1 MKVKKPRTRLMYGQQ
16 KDAAK
21 VRNVVNAV
29 KSGVKG
35 FLNK

>member
-1 MKVKKPRTRLMYGQQ
+1 MQVKKPRTKLMSGQQ

-29 KSGVKG
+29 KAGVKG